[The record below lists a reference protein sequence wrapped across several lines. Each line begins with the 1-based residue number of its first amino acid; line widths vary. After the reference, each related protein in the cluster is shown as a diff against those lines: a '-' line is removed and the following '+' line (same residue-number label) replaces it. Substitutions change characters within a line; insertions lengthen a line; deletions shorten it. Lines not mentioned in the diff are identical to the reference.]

1 MASTQDS
8 TCLSF
13 EELPDDS
20 KWIFEAMAR
29 LNLAEFGSLSTADQ
43 SAVVGLAI
51 HLKRVSQR
59 SEIYQA

>member
-1 MASTQDS
+1 
-8 TCLSF
+8 
-13 EELPDDS
+13 
-20 KWIFEAMAR
+20 
-29 LNLAEFGSLSTADQ
+29 LSTADQ